1 MVGTTTRNRLG
12 PQVTVNGIGRDAV
25 IETTI
30 DEVGKITS
38 VNIVDPGEGYDNN
51 TTLTVRNCSID
62 SDSNVAGKWSTYN
75 CNGTKIPIELFPK
88 IQCKSKYWKYID
100 WYATGYNPSYRN

>member
-12 PQVTVNGIGRDAV
+12 PKVTVNGIGRDAV

-51 TTLTVRNCSID
+51 TTLTVRNSHCS
-62 SDSNVAGKWSTYN
+62 N
-75 CNGTKIPIELFPK
+75 
-88 IQCKSKYWKYID
+88 
-100 WYATGYNPSYRN
+100 